1 MLGFENQHT
10 TLVKEPYASEIR
22 KKLERY
28 ATKNFNE
35 EDLKQIERQ
44 KKILQ
49 KYNSIWINNDR
60 DKN

>member
-1 MLGFENQHT
+1 MLGFEDQHT

-35 EDLKQIERQ
+35 EDLEQIERQ
-44 KKILQ
+44 KELLQ
-49 KYNSIWINNDR
+49 KYNNII
-60 DKN
+60 